1 MDSRDGNSKDV
12 ELPEDSWEESNPEW
26 LKKEMEDLRERE
38 KESTGVEP
46 AFAQRLR
53 AEMFS
58 ERLLMLYGI
67 YLSPLDVMEV
77 LMWSGVKLSLDSL
90 GHVQMGKKSLT
101 YSAKDEEVVDLK
113 KYRVSKRIDR

>member
-1 MDSRDGNSKDV
+1 MDS
-12 ELPEDSWEESNPEW
+12 EDLDPEW
-26 LKKEMEDLRERE
+26 LRKEMEDLRERE

-58 ERLLMLYGI
+58 ERLLMLYGV
-67 YLSPLDVMEV
+67 YLSPLAVMEV
-77 LMWSGVKLSLDSL
+77 LLWTGVKLSLDSL
-90 GHVQMGKKSLT
+90 GHVQMGKNSLT

-113 KYRVSKRIDR
+113 KYRISKRMEY

>member
-1 MDSRDGNSKDV
+1 MD
-12 ELPEDSWEESNPEW
+12 EDLFEPLDPEW

-53 AEMFS
+53 AEIFS

-77 LMWSGVKLSLDSL
+77 LLWTGVKLSLDSL
-90 GHVQMGKKSLT
+90 GHVQMGKNSLT
-101 YSAKDEEVVDLK
+101 YNAKDEEVVDLK
-113 KYRVSKRIDR
+113 KYRISKRIDK

>member
-1 MDSRDGNSKDV
+1 MRYPKPMN
-12 ELPEDSWEESNPEW
+12 EDIFEPLDPEW
-26 LKKEMEDLRERE
+26 VQKEMEELRERE

-53 AEMFS
+53 AEVFS

-67 YLSPLDVMEV
+67 YLPPLDVMEV
-77 LMWSGVKLSLDSL
+77 LLWSGVKLSLDSL
-90 GHVQMGKKSLT
+90 GHVQMGKNSLT

-113 KYRVSKRIDR
+113 KYRISKRIDK

>member
-1 MDSRDGNSKDV
+1 MDTKDSNNKDI
-12 ELPEDSWEESNPEW
+12 ELLEDSWEELNLEW
-26 LKKEMEDLRERE
+26 RTALEERE

-53 AEMFS
+53 AETFS

-67 YLSPLDVMEV
+67 HLSPLDVMEV
-77 LMWSGVKLSLDSL
+77 LMWSGVKLALDSL
-90 GHVQMGKKSLT
+90 GHVQMGKNSLI

-113 KYRVSKRIDR
+113 KYRVSKRIGR